1 VPGDWNNSVHPDL
14 VDDAPAQDAP
24 QSPPPSRGRQVR
36 ALAHEPVQAP
46 PETISAPLDAEPAAE
61 PAPVEAEQPDHAWFD
76 AVREAKDPTEALR
89 LLAKN
94 LPRDQFEKDDVVS
107 GLIGQIGDRRAR
119 ELLARQE
126 RDAQEKAKLD
136 AAASGDLYTLGE
148 MTQRELQSQ
157 LASQQAAQ
165 AAGPFMDG
173 VVAFQK
179 NLPEAIQKEVAGKAF
194 GVGKGYAEGV
204 AEYMEAVSEARVKLE
219 LQKRESALRKSLMA
233 ELNGDEPVP
242 ERDSGTPGR
251 VREVTDEQIANMS
264 LTEYDALFDEN
275 GRPKPGVRHRS
286 TRGIPVHRQ

>member
-1 VPGDWNNSVHPDL
+1 MAGDWDNSVHPDL
-14 VDDAPAQDAP
+14 VDDQPAQDAP
-24 QSPPPSRGRQVR
+24 QTPPTARGRQGR
-36 ALAHEPVQAP
+36 ARAPEPVQSP
-46 PETISAPLDAEPAAE
+46 PEPTAAPSDVEPAAE
-61 PAPVEAEQPDHAWFD
+61 SAPDEAEQPDQSWFE
-76 AVREAKDPTEALR
+76 AVRDAKDPTEALR

-119 ELLARQE
+119 DLLAKQE
-126 RDAQEKAKLD
+126 RDAAEQRKLE

-148 MTQRELQSQ
+148 MTQRELQGQ

-179 NLPEAIQKEVAGKAF
+179 NLPEAIQKEVAGKSF

-242 ERDSGTPGR
+242 ERDSGTPSR
-251 VREVTDEQIANMS
+251 VREVTDEQIAAMS
-264 LTEYDALFDEN
+264 LAEYDALFDEN
-275 GRPKPGVRHRS
+275 NRPKPGVRHRP
-286 TRGIPVHRQ
+286 TRSIPLTQH

>member
-1 VPGDWNNSVHPDL
+1 MAGDWENSVHPDL

-24 QSPPPSRGRQVR
+24 QTPPPARGRQGR
-36 ALAHEPVQAP
+36 ARAPEPVQAP
-46 PETISAPLDAEPAAE
+46 PEPPAAPSDVEPAAE
-61 PAPVEAEQPDHAWFD
+61 SATDEAEQPDQSWFE
-76 AVREAKDPTEALR
+76 AVRDAKDPTEALR

-119 ELLARQE
+119 DLLAKQE
-126 RDAQEKAKLD
+126 RDAAEQRKLE

-179 NLPEAIQKEVAGKAF
+179 NLPEAIQKEVAGKSF

-242 ERDSGTPGR
+242 ERDSGTPSR
-251 VREVTDEQIANMS
+251 VREVTDEQIAAMS
-264 LTEYDALFDEN
+264 LREYEALFDEN

-286 TRGIPVHRQ
+286 TRGVPVRQQ

>member
-1 VPGDWNNSVHPDL
+1 MAGDWDNSVHPDL
-14 VDDAPAQDAP
+14 VDDQPAQDAP
-24 QSPPPSRGRQVR
+24 QTPPTARGRQGR
-36 ALAHEPVQAP
+36 ARAPEPVQSP
-46 PETISAPLDAEPAAE
+46 PEPTAAPSDVEPAAE
-61 PAPVEAEQPDHAWFD
+61 SAPDEAEQPDQSWFE
-76 AVREAKDPTEALR
+76 AVRDAKDPTEALR

-119 ELLARQE
+119 DLLAKQE
-126 RDAQEKAKLD
+126 RDAAEQRKLE

-148 MTQRELQSQ
+148 MTQRELQGQ

-179 NLPEAIQKEVAGKAF
+179 NLPEAIQKEVAGKSF

-242 ERDSGTPGR
+242 ERDSGTPSR
-251 VREVTDEQIANMS
+251 VREVTDEQIAAMS
-264 LTEYDALFDEN
+264 LREYEALFDEN

-286 TRGIPVHRQ
+286 TRGVPVRQQ